1 MSGDEAAG
9 MASGS
14 LLELRSETADDAEF
28 LFTLYASTRAQEL
41 ALTNWSDEQKTQFCR
56 QQFSAQT
63 IHYRQHNPA
72 AEFSVI
78 LRDGARAGRLYVNRE
93 EGKIHIIDISLLPE
107 HRGAGLGTLLLR
119 NLQAEAAHADK
130 ALSIYVEKFNPA
142 LRLYQ
147 RLGFC
152 PKRDEGVYLL
162 MEWRPEPIAPAGR
175 LEPVD

>member
-1 MSGDEAAG
+1 MPGDEVAVI
-9 MASGS
+9 ASGS
-14 LLELRSETADDAEF
+14 LPELRAETAEDEEF

-72 AEFSVI
+72 AQFSVI
-78 LRDGARAGRLYVNRE
+78 LRAGARAGRLYVNRE

-119 NLQAEAAHADK
+119 DLQAEAAHANQP
-130 ALSIYVEKFNPA
+130 LSIYVEKFNPA

-152 PKRDEGVYLL
+152 PKRDESVYLL
-162 MEWRPEPIAPAGR
+162 MEWRSEPSAPSCAM
-175 LEPVD
+175 